1 MATEA
6 AQVAELEQ
14 RKSLPDLKGRIAAAP
29 SLEDLLSGGLAERVA
44 DLIGAERAT
53 LFALDTRTSQLHS
66 IAKTERDAIEI
77 RVERGPSS
85 VVGFVASL
93 KKPVPINLKDVY
105 DGAERARIH
114 PRLAFDESW
123 DKKTGYRTRSLLTVP
138 VLHDRTLMGALQI
151 LNRKDAAGFAPR
163 DVALAE
169 EIALAIGAAIFSL
182 NRARSLKEGRRA
194 TKWDYLVDKGRIAL
208 DDLNKAIVDAT
219 AAKTDPASHLISKIG
234 IDRADVERSLA
245 VFYNCEAFKF
255 TGTELIP
262 EDQRKVKYESLRQVA
277 AAPVERQ
284 GGGLVIVIDDPSD
297 IARTDAVRR
306 MYPEHRLA
314 FEVGLRDEIL
324 ACIDRSYGKG
334 EGGLSVKDLALQAYA
349 VEDDDGT
356 GDDGGS
362 AAAEDSTLIKLVN
375 QIIIDAYRR
384 GASDIHVEPNGKE
397 HTVTVRF
404 RIDGDCVLYNE
415 FPAQLRAPIVSRLKI
430 MATLDISEKRKPQD
444 GKIRFQ
450 MPDRTIELRV
460 ATLPTV
466 NANEDVVMRILAASK
481 PIPLDAMGMSERNL
495 RELRALIKKPYGLVL
510 CVGPT
515 GSGKTTTLHSAL
527 GAINT
532 VDMKIWTAED
542 PVEITQAGLRQVQV
556 NSKIGFTFA
565 AAMRSFLRADPD
577 VIMVGEMRD
586 QETAATGIEASLT
599 GHLVLSTLHTN
610 SAPETV
616 TRLIDMGLDPFSFA
630 DALLGVVAQRLARK
644 LCGKCRTQAAATDE
658 ELETIGRAFS
668 AAELKKRGWVKGQLQ
683 LWHAGSCTACGDA
696 GYKGRIGLHELL
708 VNEDGMK
715 RAIMRKAP
723 IDEMRD
729 LAVQGGMTTLLQDGI
744 EKAVAGLTDL
754 KQVLAVCSR

>member
-6 AQVAELEQ
+6 AQAVELEQ
-14 RKSLPDLKGRIAAAP
+14 RKTLPDLKSRIAAAA
-29 SLEDLLSGGLAERVA
+29 SVDELFTGGLVERIAE
-44 DLIGAERAT
+44 LIGADRAT
-53 LFALDTRTSQLHS
+53 LFALDTKSSSLHS
-66 IAKTERDAIEI
+66 IAKTEKTPIEI
-77 RVERGPSS
+77 RVERGPTS

-93 KKPVPINLKDVY
+93 KKPVPINLKDAY
-105 DGAERARIH
+105 DGAERTRIH
-114 PRLAFDESW
+114 PRLAFDDSW
-123 DKKTGYRTRSLLTVP
+123 DKKSGYRTKSLLTVP
-138 VLHDRTLMGALQI
+138 VLHDRTLMGALQL
-151 LNRKDAAGFAPR
+151 LNKKDGQGFAPR

-169 EIALAIGAAIFSL
+169 EVALALGAAIFNL
-182 NRARSLKEGRRA
+182 NRVRSLKEGKRA
-194 TKWDYLVDKGRIAL
+194 TRWDYLMDKGRIAL
-208 DDLNKAIVDAT
+208 DDLNKALADA
-219 AAKTDPASHLISKIG
+219 AASKTDAASHLISKVG

-262 EDQRKVKYESLRQVA
+262 EDLRKVKYESIRQVA
-277 AAPVERQ
+277 AAAVERQ

-349 VEDDDGT
+349 VEDDDG
-356 GDDGGS
+356 GVEDGK

-375 QIIIDAYRR
+375 QVIIDAYRR
-384 GASDIHVEPNGKE
+384 GASDIHVEPNGKD
-397 HTVTVRF
+397 HAVTVRF
-404 RIDGDCVLYNE
+404 RIDGDCIIYNE
-415 FPAQLRAPIVSRLKI
+415 FPSQLRAPIVSRLKI

-466 NANEDVVMRILAASK
+466 NGNEDVVMRILAASK
-481 PIPLDAMGMSERNL
+481 PIPLDNMGMSERNL
-495 RELRALIKKPYGLVL
+495 RELRAIIKKPYGLVL

-527 GAINT
+527 GAVNT

-556 NSKIGFTFA
+556 NSKIGLTFA

-577 VIMVGEMRD
+577 IIMVGEMRD
-586 QETAATGIEASLT
+586 EETAATGIEASLT
-599 GHLVLSTLHTN
+599 GHLVFSTLHTN

-630 DALLGVVAQRLARK
+630 DALLGVLAQRLARK
-644 LCGKCRTQAAATDE
+644 LCPKCKVQSLATDE
-658 ELETIGRAFS
+658 EIDTIGKAFS
-668 AAELKKRGWVKGQLQ
+668 AEEMKQRNWVPGQLQ
-683 LWHAGSCTACGDA
+683 TWKAGSCSACGDA
-696 GYKGRIGLHELL
+696 GYKGRIGIHELL
-708 VNEDGMK
+708 VNNDEVK
-715 RAIMRKAP
+715 RAIMKKAP
-723 IDEMRD
+723 IDEMRG
-729 LAVQGGMTTLLQDGI
+729 LAVKSGMTTLLQDGI
-744 EKAVAGLTDL
+744 EKAIAGQTDL